1 MTVGGECLKV
11 PWCAGDTTMELFMV
25 GSCRYYIAI

>member
-1 MTVGGECLKV
+1 MTVGGEGLKV
-11 PWCAGDTTMELFMV
+11 PWCAGDATMELFTV